1 MIIVLLGP
9 PGAGKGTQAE
19 RMVQKY
25 SLAYIS
31 TGDILRSAVKSGSPL
46 GTKAREYMEKGQLVP
61 DELVVNIVK
70 ERLLEPDCA
79 RGALLDGFPR
89 SVSQAQALES
99 VLSPLGKK
107 IDRVIHIDVTEDELV
122 ARLTGRRVCRE
133 CGSSYHIKFN
143 PPKVRNVCDHCGG
156 ELFQREDDSLNTVKE
171 RLAVYREQ
179 TEPLI
184 QYYSRQGLLSTI
196 NGNDDIDEIFAR
208 IVEILEAL

>member
-31 TGDILRSAVKSGSPL
+31 KGDILRSAVKSGSPL

-79 RGALLDGFPR
+79 RGACWAASQVGIRPR
-89 SVSQAQALES
+89 SW
-99 VLSPLGKK
+99 
-107 IDRVIHIDVTEDELV
+107 
-122 ARLTGRRVCRE
+122 RVC
-133 CGSSYHIKFN
+133 
-143 PPKVRNVCDHCGG
+143 
-156 ELFQREDDSLNTVKE
+156 
-171 RLAVYREQ
+171 
-179 TEPLI
+179 
-184 QYYSRQGLLSTI
+184 
-196 NGNDDIDEIFAR
+196 
-208 IVEILEAL
+208 

>member
-1 MIIVLLGP
+1 M
-9 PGAGKGTQAE
+9 T
-19 RMVQKY
+19 
-25 SLAYIS
+25 
-31 TGDILRSAVKSGSPL
+31 
-46 GTKAREYMEKGQLVP
+46 
-61 DELVVNIVK
+61 
-70 ERLLEPDCA
+70 

-89 SVSQAQALES
+89 SVSQAQVLES